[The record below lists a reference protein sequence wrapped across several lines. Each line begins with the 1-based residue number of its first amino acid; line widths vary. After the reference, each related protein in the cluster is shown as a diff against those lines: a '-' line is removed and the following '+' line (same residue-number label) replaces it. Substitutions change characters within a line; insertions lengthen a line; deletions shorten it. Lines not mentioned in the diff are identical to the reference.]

1 MNERTTKCII
11 NAVGQKRTRIKDI
24 MTHKFNPLISMTTKN
39 LLGIFILI
47 LSSACAQS
55 QHDYQ
60 ARIAGFEYIEVVKGK
75 NNGKLPLLIA
85 FHYSSGTPAE
95 TVADYD
101 RVKNPIRIIIP

>member
-1 MNERTTKCII
+1 
-11 NAVGQKRTRIKDI
+11 
-24 MTHKFNPLISMTTKN
+24 MTTKT
-39 LLGIFILI
+39 LLCIFILT

-60 ARIAGFEYIEVVKGK
+60 ARIAGFEYIEVIKGK
-75 NNGKLPLLIA
+75 DNGKLPVLIA

-101 RVKNPIRIIIP
+101 RVKNPIRIIIPKGNYKKRGGFSYYPTDYYQKDSLTKFS